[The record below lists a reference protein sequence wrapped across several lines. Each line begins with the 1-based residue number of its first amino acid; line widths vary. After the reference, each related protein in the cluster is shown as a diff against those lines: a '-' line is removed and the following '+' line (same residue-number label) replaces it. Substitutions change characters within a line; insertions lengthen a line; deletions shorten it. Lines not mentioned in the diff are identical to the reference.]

1 MTAGH
6 LNDVVRQFTAGTAGE
21 LIHARELLEARRLL
35 MHTELSV
42 SEIAYRL
49 GYKDPS
55 YFARVFRK
63 STGQAPA
70 DFRAAIRETC
80 RAGVGREG

>member
-1 MTAGH
+1 
-6 LNDVVRQFTAGTAGE
+6 
-21 LIHARELLEARRLL
+21 

-42 SEIAYRL
+42 SEIAYQL

-70 DFRAAIRETC
+70 DFRTAIRETC
-80 RAGVGREG
+80 RAGVGA